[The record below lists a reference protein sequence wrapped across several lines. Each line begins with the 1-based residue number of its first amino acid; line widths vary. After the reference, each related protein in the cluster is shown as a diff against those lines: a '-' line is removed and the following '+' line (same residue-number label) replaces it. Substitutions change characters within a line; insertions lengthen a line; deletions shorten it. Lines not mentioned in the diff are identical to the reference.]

1 MKKKRFTYGEE
12 ELKKQGIEMLTEQL
26 DSELEKKENILDRKI
41 QINKTDEYLEMEL
54 TYEVLEEIGTKEKI
68 GY

>member
-1 MKKKRFTYGEE
+1 
-12 ELKKQGIEMLTEQL
+12 MLTEQL

-68 GY
+68 GYWKDRKRWKKEV

>member
-1 MKKKRFTYGEE
+1 
-12 ELKKQGIEMLTEQL
+12 MLTEQL